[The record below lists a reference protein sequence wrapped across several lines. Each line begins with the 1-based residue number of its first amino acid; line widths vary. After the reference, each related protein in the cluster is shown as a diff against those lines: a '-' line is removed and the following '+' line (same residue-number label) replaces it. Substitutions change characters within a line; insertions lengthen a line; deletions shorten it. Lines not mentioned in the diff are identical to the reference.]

1 MNKLDF
7 LNNVS
12 RKTSTI
18 TVEGLGEVNCRELSA
33 GAISS
38 IKELQGD
45 MNILAK
51 IIIAG
56 VMNDEGKPSFT
67 DKDKGSILEL
77 PLAPLTAVSEEIMS
91 LTGLVGGDV
100 EAEEVPNA

>member
-18 TVEGLGEVNCRELSA
+18 TVEGVGEVNCRELSA

-38 IKELQGD
+38 IQDLKGD
-45 MNILAK
+45 MNIMAK

-56 VMNDEGKPSFT
+56 VMDDEGKPSFT
-67 DKDKGSILEL
+67 DKDKGSILDL
-77 PLAPLTAVSEEIMS
+77 PLAPLKAISEEIMA
-91 LTGLVGGDV
+91 LTGLTDDA